1 MDFKK
6 IIGWSKLL
14 IAILVV
20 FTILFFGLTYLLGSF
35 DFDNTLRGLI
45 LIGSIILSI
54 LGNLII
60 YSVFSYHTGRSGL
73 TAIEGGVVAAF
84 SFAIVHILYTTI
96 TVLFLLV
103 SLGSIAF
110 SSSQT
115 DPFPALLLLFIPVSS
130 NLLVSMFILLIG
142 VITLFFIGGI
152 CAYLGSKKWY

>member
-6 IIGWSKLL
+6 ILGWSKLL

-73 TAIEGGVVAAF
+73 TAIEGGVLTAF
-84 SFAIVHILYTTI
+84 SFAVVHIFYTILTI
-96 TVLFLLV
+96 LFLLASFWSTV
-103 SLGSIAF
+103 S

-115 DPFPALLLLFIPVSS
+115 DLSLTLLLLFIPLSS
-130 NLLVSMFILLIG
+130 SLLLSMSILLIG